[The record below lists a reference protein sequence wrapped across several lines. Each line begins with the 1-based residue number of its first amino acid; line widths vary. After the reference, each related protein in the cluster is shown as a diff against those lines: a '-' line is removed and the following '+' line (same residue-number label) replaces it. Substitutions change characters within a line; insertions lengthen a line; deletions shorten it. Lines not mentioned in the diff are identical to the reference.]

1 MKKWGIARARQVLGW
16 MSRWRMAAG
25 NSFHQNFETG
35 FSQEQDPTQ
44 WWTWKKSG
52 KKGSEP
58 GGSQIDYICSNASC
72 LVQEFVSPFKSD
84 HKIIMAQCTLTRQ
97 SFLKPRRVFPMK
109 GWQPKDLKAEQ
120 LFRTTWAHELSSIR
134 NQVGTLSSQI
144 QAVQEKMSVVLK
156 SIPRK
161 ATALEVWK
169 EQRKALEE
177 EVVLEER
184 VARMTLE

>member
-1 MKKWGIARARQVLGW
+1 
-16 MSRWRMAAG
+16 
-25 NSFHQNFETG
+25 
-35 FSQEQDPTQ
+35 
-44 WWTWKKSG
+44 
-52 KKGSEP
+52 
-58 GGSQIDYICSNASC
+58 
-72 LVQEFVSPFKSD
+72 
-84 HKIIMAQCTLTRQ
+84 
-97 SFLKPRRVFPMK
+97 MK

-134 NQVGTLSSQI
+134 NQVGALSSQI